1 MPKLPLP
8 LAARELGIAYSTL
21 HRRMNVVGL
30 ESEVDEHGAT
40 FVDTDE
46 LVRLWEARP
55 RSKRPRAPRGRGGLV
70 NVIVDEA
77 TREELDSIAEAHDVS
92 LAEATRHILS
102 YGLVSYYDRG
112 RVLEDV

>member
-46 LVRLWEARP
+46 LTKRWEARP
-55 RSKRPRAPRGRGGLV
+55 RSTRPRSPRGRGGLV
-70 NVIVDEA
+70 NVIVDSD
-77 TREELDSIAEAHDVS
+77 TREELDAIAEAHDVS
-92 LAEATRHILS
+92 LAEATRSVIS
-102 YGLVSYYDRG
+102 FGLVEYYRSGKSLADG
-112 RVLEDV
+112 